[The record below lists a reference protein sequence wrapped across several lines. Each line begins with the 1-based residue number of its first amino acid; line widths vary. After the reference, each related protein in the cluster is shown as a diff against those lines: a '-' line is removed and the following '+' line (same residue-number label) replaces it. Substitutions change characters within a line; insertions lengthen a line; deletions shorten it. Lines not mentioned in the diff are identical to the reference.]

1 VDGGVD
7 PATTLREENLPVVGR
22 DGVRVRVTD
31 ELGLERGEVLEEE
44 RREVPIL
51 SEVQQVLHV
60 QRVDAVLGVV
70 LDELVRDEERLV
82 GVGGAQAVE
91 RETTGQA
98 CNGAE
103 QAFERL
109 GHVVRDEVLVDLEGR
124 E

>member
-91 RETTGQA
+91 RETTGQTS
-98 CNGAE
+98 NGAE
-103 QAFERL
+103 QTFERL